1 MEKPAPTKSSRDI
14 ASIAAEAL
22 EDDEEDAEAEG
33 DFRSDFIRTRYAEE
47 RERFRGTPNDNQ
59 RVDEMAFQFIMK
71 EFVLKRQ
78 ELERILGEK

>member
-1 MEKPAPTKSSRDI
+1 
-14 ASIAAEAL
+14 L
-22 EDDEEDAEAEG
+22 EDDKEDAEAEG

-47 RERFRGTPNDNQ
+47 RERIRGTANDSQ
-59 RVDEMAFQFIMK
+59 RADEMAFQFIMK